1 MASSSP
7 HHRFLFL
14 LHQCPVHPPQAPGS
28 CRAQSPGEL
37 GKTGCTIRQ
46 HENAESR
53 SSDHVHS
60 QSIRH
65 AGTVI
70 PTCTRSVDVLDSRMI
85 DYCINDEV
93 LCACAALS
101 LSLWCVAH
109 ERRGTAKPNPRPD
122 GALLEHAVLLQRP
135 GARKASVDP
144 KREGHGYRLQ
154 GSSRGSADAEVAS
167 RRTLERQL

>member
-1 MASSSP
+1 VRP
-7 HHRFLFL
+7 
-14 LHQCPVHPPQAPGS
+14 
-28 CRAQSPGEL
+28 
-37 GKTGCTIRQ
+37 
-46 HENAESR
+46 
-53 SSDHVHS
+53 
-60 QSIRH
+60 
-65 AGTVI
+65 
-70 PTCTRSVDVLDSRMI
+70 
-85 DYCINDEV
+85 
-93 LCACAALS
+93 CAALS

-109 ERRGTAKPNPRPD
+109 ERRGTAIREAQPAA